1 MLPATTSRSYSL
13 QDMFG
18 SASTEALPSLWGRV
32 SSLSAEQPTQAMR
45 RIGELPWVASADCSS
60 ALPASQPLQS
70 ETRSFT
76 GENVAPEYPPA
87 RVQDRF
93 QQLDNI
99 IRQEGLAGKV
109 DTEKLLDFI
118 VERTPSYLLNLP
130 EEELVKRLRVLVVL
144 EGACGALDEFS
155 PEDIKR
161 FDETVQR
168 RALFE

>member
-1 MLPATTSRSYSL
+1 
-13 QDMFG
+13 
-18 SASTEALPSLWGRV
+18 
-32 SSLSAEQPTQAMR
+32 
-45 RIGELPWVASADCSS
+45 
-60 ALPASQPLQS
+60 
-70 ETRSFT
+70 
-76 GENVAPEYPPA
+76 
-87 RVQDRF
+87 
-93 QQLDNI
+93 
-99 IRQEGLAGKV
+99 
-109 DTEKLLDFI
+109 LDFI